1 MIKKQVSTIEPIKD
15 SLNKINIPS
24 FEQKYNELKNRV
36 LTHPSV
42 KQFMNDHNMTENSAV
57 IQYGMTT
64 LFEFVEQKHT
74 CCGADSTSQC
84 QNFYKGHVPQLMLS
98 NGQINI
104 IYRKCEQMIKEDDQ
118 RELASMMK
126 TMYMPKDVLKADFN
140 EMDMNDNS
148 RMAATQFM
156 VEFRKQYRETKELPA
171 KGLYLYGTF
180 GVGKTYILGAIAN
193 ALSKER
199 IQTLLVYMP
208 EFIRELKSAV
218 TEGSIEQKI
227 DFVKKVPVLMLDD
240 VGSEPISTWTRDEI
254 IGSILHYRMAEKLP
268 TFISSNFNYKQLE
281 EQWSVT
287 EHGAIDEMKSG
298 RILQR
303 VQALTT
309 PLEITGTNRRK

>member
-1 MIKKQVSTIEPIKD
+1 MGNIEPIKD

-24 FEQKYNELKNRV
+24 FEQKYNELKMRV
-36 LTHPSV
+36 LSHPEV
-42 KQFMNDHNMTENSAV
+42 KNFLNEHKMTESSAIV
-57 IQYGMTT
+57 QYGMTT
-64 LFEFVEQKHT
+64 LFEFVEQQHT
-74 CCGADSTSQC
+74 CCGSDSTKQC
-84 QNFYKGHVPQLMLS
+84 KNFYKGHVPKLNLS

-104 IYRKCEQMIKEDDQ
+104 IYHKCEQMIKEDDQ
-118 RELASMMK
+118 REIASMMK
-126 TMYMPKDVLKADFN
+126 MMYMPKDVLKADFN
-140 EMDMNDNS
+140 ELDMNNDS
-148 RMAATQFM
+148 RIAATKFM
-156 VEFRKQYRETKELPA
+156 LEFRKHYRDTKELPS
-171 KGLYLYGTF
+171 KGLYLHGTF

-218 TEGSIEQKI
+218 KEGSIEEKI

-240 VGSEPISTWTRDEI
+240 VGSEPITTWTRDEI

-268 TFISSNFNYKQLE
+268 TFMTSNFDYKELE
-281 EQWSVT
+281 QQWAQA
-287 EHGAIDEMKSG
+287 ENGAIDELKSG

-309 PLEITGTNRRK
+309 PLVITGTNRRN